1 LIKLLDS
8 RSCRNCKLQDSDLVH
23 ANLRDADLR
32 GAQLQRAN
40 LGQAKLDGAR
50 LNGADLSFTSL
61 TGASLRGADL
71 RGARISGTDL
81 RQADLSGALLDPG
94 ALSRSHWQQAKGVN
108 QEQLSFVELHNA
120 GVEASMQGR
129 HSEAEGYFNAAI
141 RREPAAAITWVAR
154 GITRGQQGQ
163 VEMAAKDFN
172 YAANLYEQSGD
183 TSQAQQLRETV
194 KEMGQGDQ
202 QGGGN
207 GFGSQVLHA
216 MAEDGLLDRGLKIR
230 SLVLPDRFLDHDSP
244 QKMYDA
250 AGLNAAQIVATI
262 LAALDRQSHAQRH
275 LA

>member
-1 LIKLLDS
+1 MNRSKLRYQLLAAACLTACLGSPAALASGEDLIKLLDS

-50 LNGADLSFTSL
+50 LNGADLRFTSL

-71 RGARISGTDL
+71 RGARIEGTDL

-94 ALSRSHWQQAKGVN
+94 ALSRSHWQQARGVN

-141 RREPAAAITWVAR
+141 RREPAAAISWVAR

-163 VEMAAKDFN
+163 AEMAAKDFS
-172 YAANLYEQSGD
+172 YAAVLYEQGGE
-183 TSQAQQLRETV
+183 TSQALQLRAAV
-194 KEMGQGDQ
+194 KQMGLGDQ
-202 QGGGN
+202 QAGGN
-207 GFGSQVLHA
+207 GFGSQVLT
-216 MAEDGLLDRGLKIR
+216 GLISTFGALAPLAIK
-230 SLVLPDRFLDHDSP
+230 
-244 QKMYDA
+244 A
-250 AGLNAAQIVATI
+250 AGIGLGVGF
-262 LAALDRQSHAQRH
+262 
-275 LA
+275 